1 MNRLN
6 QAILFLLLFLSM
18 AACIEYPNRHRE
30 TPGVRTNPIFS
41 LQDPGPPYQVIQ
53 RTVFHQDDGYLVEEV
68 QLGAMTVRVWQPEGD
83 GPFPAILLLPGIWGD
98 RIISGFAQELVK
110 KGFICLQFS
119 SQRYLTGLRSAA
131 VRLDT
136 LAELIRL
143 QVAEAAQLV
152 DWLSRQPSVD
162 AKRIGLL
169 GISLGAIVG
178 TLLTEA
184 NGQIEAA
191 AYLLGGGNLP
201 EIMASPQGYVKGRI
215 RDRIMLANG
224 WSAEEFKREAITALK
239 PVDPLTYAG
248 RLDPERILMVNGRFD
263 KVIPHSNARELWK
276 ALGQP
281 DWIVLP
287 AGHYTA
293 SFFDRYIR
301 YRVARHFL
309 EKLTPQQSLTQK

>member
-1 MNRLN
+1 MRRLIGTL
-6 QAILFLLLFLSM
+6 AFSLLLLSA

-30 TPGVRTNPIFS
+30 TAGMRTRPILS
-41 LQDPGPPYQVIQ
+41 LQNPGPDYQVIQ
-53 RTVFHQDDGYLVEEV
+53 KTVFHRDDGYIVEEV
-68 QLGAMTVRVWQPEGD
+68 HLGAMTVRVWQPEGD

-98 RIISGFAQELVK
+98 RIISGFAQELVA
-110 KGFICLQFS
+110 KGFVCLQFS

-131 VRLDT
+131 ARLDT
-136 LAELIRL
+136 LAALIQQ
-143 QVAEAAQLV
+143 QVVEAAQLV

-162 AKRIGLL
+162 PKRIGLL

-184 NGQIEAA
+184 NQEITAA

-201 EIMASPQGYVKGRI
+201 EIMISPQGYVKGRI
-215 RDRIMLANG
+215 RDRIMLENG
-224 WSAEEFKREAITALK
+224 WNAEEFKRQAVSALK

-248 RLDPERILMVNGRFD
+248 RLDAARILMVNGRFD
-263 KVIPHSNARELWK
+263 KVIPYPNAKELWE

-301 YRVARHFL
+301 YRVAQHFL
-309 EKLTPQQSLTQK
+309 KQLVPK

>member
-1 MNRLN
+1 MRRLIGTL
-6 QAILFLLLFLSM
+6 AFSLLLFSA

-30 TPGVRTNPIFS
+30 TSGMRTRPILS
-41 LQDPGPPYQVIQ
+41 LQNPGTEYQVIQ
-53 RTVFHQDDGYLVEEV
+53 KTVFHRDDGYIVEEV
-68 QLGAMTVRVWQPEGD
+68 HLGTMMVRVWQPEGN

-98 RIISGFAQELVK
+98 RIISGFAQELVA
-110 KGFICLQFS
+110 KGFVCLQFS

-131 VRLDT
+131 ARLDT
-136 LAELIRL
+136 LAALIQQ
-143 QVAEAAQLV
+143 QVVEAAQLV

-162 AKRIGLL
+162 PKRIGLL

-184 NGQIEAA
+184 NQEITAA

-201 EIMASPQGYVKGRI
+201 EIMISPQGYVKGRI
-215 RDRIMLANG
+215 RDRIMLENG
-224 WSAEEFKREAITALK
+224 WNAEEFKRQAVSALK

-248 RLDPERILMVNGRFD
+248 RLDSERILMVNGRFD
-263 KVIPHSNARELWK
+263 KVIPYPNARELWE

-301 YRVARHFL
+301 YRVGQHFL
-309 EKLTPQQSLTQK
+309 KQLTPK

>member
-1 MNRLN
+1 MARLN
-6 QAILFLLLFLSM
+6 QALAFSLLFLSM
-18 AACIEYPNRHRE
+18 TACMEYPNRHGA
-30 TPGVRTNPIFS
+30 PSVVRTKPILA
-41 LQDPGPPYQVIQ
+41 LQDPAPPYEVIQ
-53 RTVFHQDDGYLVEEV
+53 RTTFHQADGHTVEEIY
-68 QLGAMTVRVWQPEGD
+68 LGSITVRYWQPQGS

-98 RIISGFAQELVK
+98 RIISGFAQELVE
-110 KGFICLQFS
+110 KGFVCLQFS

-131 VRLDT
+131 ARLDT

-143 QVAEAAQLV
+143 QVLEGAQLV
-152 DWLSRQPSVD
+152 EWLSRQPAVD
-162 AKRIGLL
+162 PKRIGLL
-169 GISLGAIVG
+169 GISLGAIIG

-184 NGQIEAA
+184 NSRIEAA

-201 EIMASPQGYVKGRI
+201 EIMVSPQGYVKGRI
-215 RDRIMLANG
+215 RDRIMLENG
-224 WSAEEFKREAITALK
+224 WSAEEFKQEAITALE

-248 RLDPERILMVNGRFD
+248 RLDSGRILMVNGRFD
-263 KVIPHSNARELWK
+263 KVIPYSNARELWE

-301 YRVARHFL
+301 YRVARHFIEQL
-309 EKLTPQQSLTQK
+309 VSK

>member
-1 MNRLN
+1 MRRLIGTL
-6 QAILFLLLFLSM
+6 AFSLLLLSA
-18 AACIEYPNRHRE
+18 AACIEYPNGHRE
-30 TPGVRTNPIFS
+30 TAGMRTRPILS
-41 LQDPGPPYQVIQ
+41 LQNPGPPYQVIQ
-53 RTVFHQDDGYLVEEV
+53 QTVFHRDDGYIVEEV
-68 QLGAMTVRVWQPEGD
+68 HLGAMTVRIWQPEGN

-98 RIISGFAQELVK
+98 RIISGFAQELVA
-110 KGFICLQFS
+110 KGFVCLQFS

-131 VRLDT
+131 ARLDT
-136 LAELIRL
+136 LAALIQQ
-143 QVAEAAQLV
+143 QVVEAAQLV

-162 AKRIGLL
+162 PKRIGLL

-184 NGQIEAA
+184 NQEITAA

-201 EIMASPQGYVKGRI
+201 EIMISPQGYVKGRI
-215 RDRIMLANG
+215 RDRIMLENG
-224 WSAEEFKREAITALK
+224 WNAEEFKRQAVSALK

-248 RLDPERILMVNGRFD
+248 RLDAARILMVNGRFD
-263 KVIPHSNARELWK
+263 KVIPYPNAKELWE

-301 YRVARHFL
+301 YRVAQHFL
-309 EKLTPQQSLTQK
+309 KQLVPK

>member
-1 MNRLN
+1 MRRLIGTL
-6 QAILFLLLFLSM
+6 AFSLLLFSA

-30 TPGVRTNPIFS
+30 TSGMRTRPILS
-41 LQDPGPPYQVIQ
+41 LQNPGPEYQVIQ
-53 RTVFHQDDGYLVEEV
+53 KTVFHRDDGYIVEEV
-68 QLGAMTVRVWQPEGD
+68 HLGAMTVRVWQPEGD

-98 RIISGFAQELVK
+98 RIISGFAQELVA
-110 KGFICLQFS
+110 KGFVCLQFS

-131 VRLDT
+131 ARLDT
-136 LAELIRL
+136 LAALIQQ
-143 QVAEAAQLV
+143 QVVEAAQLV

-162 AKRIGLL
+162 PKRIGLL

-184 NGQIEAA
+184 DQEITAA

-201 EIMASPQGYVKGRI
+201 EIMISPQGYVKGRI
-215 RDRIMLANG
+215 RDRIMVENG
-224 WSAEEFKREAITALK
+224 WNAEEFKRQAVSALK

-248 RLDPERILMVNGRFD
+248 RLDAARILMVNGRFD
-263 KVIPHSNARELWK
+263 KVIPYPNAKELWE

-301 YRVARHFL
+301 YRAAQHFL
-309 EKLTPQQSLTQK
+309 KQLAPK